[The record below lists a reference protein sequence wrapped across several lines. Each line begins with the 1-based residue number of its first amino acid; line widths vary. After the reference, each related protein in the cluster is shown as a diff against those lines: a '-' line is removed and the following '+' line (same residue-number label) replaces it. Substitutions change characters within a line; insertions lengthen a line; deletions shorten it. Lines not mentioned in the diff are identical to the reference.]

1 MKSVVAYLILFA
13 FVFILTYTLA
23 PALGLVEKGPPSDRV
38 IQTPFQDWRGSI
50 RV

>member
-1 MKSVVAYLILFA
+1 MAYLILFA
-13 FVFILTYTLA
+13 FVFFLTYTLA
-23 PALGLVEKGPPSDRV
+23 PMLGLVEQGPPTDRV